1 MRKFFISSHG
11 HLASGMKTSLEI
23 LLGNADNVTVFDAYV
38 TQDSVESQVEK
49 WLSEVSPD
57 DQAIML
63 SDLYGGSVNQ
73 VLYRYLDRPNTMLVA
88 GINLALVLE
97 LVAASDQPITSAELD
112 EVVSAS
118 SQTMQQCHLDSTEV
132 KEEEFF

>member
-1 MRKFFISSHG
+1 
-11 HLASGMKTSLEI
+11 MKTSLEI